1 MIVPLK
7 MVLDGCKSDAILGLG
22 DSPSDRLKV
31 IDYIRRALD
40 LAVYKGNLDPT
51 LGVMDVCSDECG
63 IVTLPSF
70 VGTVL
75 QVNVGG
81 NPTIFRSY
89 WYQFHVNGFGSKC
102 GGICGYTSDDM
113 MWSPIF
119 QDLKEWS
126 VLAAL
131 CEDPTDG
138 NGSLKMIVEGETMD
152 ASGNI
157 KQAITIPVSG
167 PSSTG
172 VQIPLLAG
180 VANTDSTTPTFFRS
194 ITRVTKP
201 VTRGYVKLI
210 AFPMRQ
216 MALSVTI
223 GYYAPNEQNPRYR
236 RIKVG
241 ARCKWVRIIYRRTEL
256 PLVNDYDVLPIS
268 SYQAMLD
275 LVKSIRLSD
284 SNNPDAAEVYMNRAV
299 RLMNEVASIESG
311 GTYTPMQV
319 DASNFIGTIDFR

>member
-1 MIVPLK
+1 MLVTLK

-22 DSPSDRLKV
+22 DNQRAKV

-63 IVTLPSF
+63 IVTLPYF

-81 NPTIFRSY
+81 CPTIFRSY
-89 WYQFHVNGFGSKC
+89 WYQFHINGFGNKC
-102 GGICGYTSDDM
+102 GQSCGFTSDDL
-113 MWSPIF
+113 MWSPTF

-126 VLAAL
+126 LLAAI
-131 CEDPTDG
+131 CEDATDG
-138 NGSLKMIVEGETMD
+138 DGSKTMVVEAETMD
-152 ASGNI
+152 ANGNI
-157 KQAITIPVSG
+157 KPAITIPVTG
-167 PSSTG
+167 PSSSG
-172 VQIPLLAG
+172 VKIPLLNG
-180 VANTDSTTPTFFRS
+180 VANTDAAVTYVRK
-194 ITRVTKP
+194 IIQVTKP
-201 VTRGYVKLI
+201 LTRGYVKLI
-210 AFPMRQ
+210 AFPLRQ
-216 MALSVTI
+216 MALSTTI
-223 GYYAPNEQNPRYR
+223 GYYAPNETTPRYR

-256 PLVNDYDVLPIS
+256 PLVNDYDVLPIA

-299 RLMNEVASIESG
+299 RLMNEIQSVESG
-311 GTYTPMQV
+311 NTYAPLQIDPTEFV
-319 DASNFIGTIDFR
+319 GTIDFR